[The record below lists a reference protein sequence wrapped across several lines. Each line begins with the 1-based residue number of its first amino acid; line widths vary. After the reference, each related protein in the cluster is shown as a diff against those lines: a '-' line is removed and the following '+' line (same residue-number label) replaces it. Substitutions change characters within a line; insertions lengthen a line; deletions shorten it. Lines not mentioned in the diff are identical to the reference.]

1 MQLSLFSNGLVDLD
15 WMEGDDFQKIGQMFD
30 QILIDY
36 CNPETRIGGICLR
49 ICGNER
55 QCFLKFLLCYLVNEE
70 NPMQDNSK

>member
-36 CNPETRIGGICLR
+36 CNPETRIDWWYIYKNEVTNNR
-49 ICGNER
+49 IFFFEIPT
-55 QCFLKFLLCYLVNEE
+55 LLSCE
-70 NPMQDNSK
+70 